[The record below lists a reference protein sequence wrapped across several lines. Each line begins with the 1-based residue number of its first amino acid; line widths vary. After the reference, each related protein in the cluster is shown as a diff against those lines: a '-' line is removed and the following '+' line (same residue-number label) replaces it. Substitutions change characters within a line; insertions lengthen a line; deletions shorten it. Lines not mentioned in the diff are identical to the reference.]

1 MGNRAVQYSSTC
13 QSGTQFRVLSICG
26 LGVRPCQ
33 PGTLSWRRNRGGSGF
48 KKIGNILNQN
58 KGRDFRTDFLFLK
71 KKVISQE
78 LDPDLKYVPDV
89 QKKIE
94 TKDSVFEN

>member
-1 MGNRAVQYSSTC
+1 MGNRPVQYSSAC

-48 KKIGNILNQN
+48 KKIGNILNHN
-58 KGRDFRTDFLFLK
+58 KGRDFRPDFLFLK

-89 QKKIE
+89 QNKIE